1 MAHSSNS
8 QQFAANV
15 YRSLSDVRSRF
26 PGARNN
32 AVLHLAT
39 MIRWCTRG
47 IRQPDGSRVR
57 LRAIRVGSRW
67 LTTSEWVDEFIAVL
81 TTAHCPNQEV
91 PVLRSPTQRNK
102 ASEAAAKELAEKYK
116 M

>member
-1 MAHSSNS
+1 MADSLKSHLASGT
-8 QQFAANV
+8 V
-15 YRSLSDVRSRF
+15 YRSLSAVRHRF
-26 PGARNN
+26 PGTRTNPS
-32 AVLHLAT
+32 LHLAT

-67 LTTSEWVDEFIAVL
+67 LTSDAWVDEFIAVL

-91 PVLRSPTQRNK
+91 LALRSPAQRNK
-102 ASEAAAKELAEKYK
+102 ASDAAAKELAEKYK
-116 M
+116 L